1 MRYKNEASS
10 DVADP
15 RRRGWDGGVGGPCA
29 GLAGDAPADV
39 RKSEA
44 AVGGIHEDGL
54 PPQRHRRGSVNP
66 NRLDLNLL
74 RVFDAILETRSVTI
88 AASTLNLTQSAVSNQ
103 LARLRDAF
111 DDPLFVRTSDG
122 MVPTPRAMAM
132 ADPIRKSLV
141 AIRFCLEEQLGFDPA
156 TSDRTFKVF
165 MSDVGQLVFLPRLL
179 ERITRVAPLVSIHTV
194 QVPPSRL
201 RDMALESG
209 EVDLAAGYFEDFDG
223 SFRQQLLF
231 EEGYVGMV
239 RRGHP
244 TIRDTLSLETFLGTP
259 QLVYKPTGGG
269 HGLQANAVD
278 QAFAVADVPRRV
290 AVRAAHSMGMTSVVS
305 STDLLVI
312 VPSRLAAACRELADV
327 NILALPIEVPK
338 FQIKLHWH
346 ERFHHDPGNR
356 WLRGLAADLF
366 QDRPTHA
373 PAPE

>member
-1 MRYKNEASS
+1 MRQKNEAAS
-10 DVADP
+10 DD
-15 RRRGWDGGVGGPCA
+15 A
-29 GLAGDAPADV
+29 GLPRDRWNRGIGGLCPGPAGDAIADA
-39 RKSEA
+39 RTNGASA
-44 AVGGIHEDGL
+44 DGSQEDG
-54 PPQRHRRGSVNP
+54 PQAKPHRRASANP

-88 AASTLNLTQSAVSNQ
+88 AAATLNLTQSAVSNQ

-111 DDPLFVRTSDG
+111 DDPLFVRTSEG

-132 ADPIRKSLV
+132 ADQIRKSLV
-141 AIRFCLEEQLGFDPA
+141 AIRFCVEEQLGFDPA

-201 RDMALESG
+201 RDLALESG

-223 SFRQQLLF
+223 SFRQQMLF
-231 EEGYVGMV
+231 EESYVGMV

-244 TIRDTLSLETFLGTP
+244 TVRDTLSLKTFLGTP

-278 QAFAVADVPRRV
+278 QAFALADVPRRV
-290 AVRAAHSMGMTSVVS
+290 AVRAAHSMGMTSIVS

-312 VPSRLAAACRELADV
+312 VPGRLAAACSELAEV

-338 FQIKLHWH
+338 FQVKLHWH

-356 WLRGLAADLF
+356 WLRGLFAELF
-366 QDRPTHA
+366 QDRPRA
-373 PAPE
+373 PAPG

>member
-1 MRYKNEASS
+1 MRQKNEAAS
-10 DVADP
+10 DD
-15 RRRGWDGGVGGPCA
+15 A
-29 GLAGDAPADV
+29 GLPRDRWNRGIGGLCSGPAGDAIADA
-39 RKSEA
+39 RTNGASA
-44 AVGGIHEDGL
+44 DGSQEDG
-54 PPQRHRRGSVNP
+54 PQAKPHRRASANP

-88 AASTLNLTQSAVSNQ
+88 AAATLNLTQSAVSNQ

-111 DDPLFVRTSDG
+111 DDPLFVRTSEG

-132 ADPIRKSLV
+132 ADQIRKSLV
-141 AIRFCLEEQLGFDPA
+141 AIRFCVEEQLGFDPA

-201 RDMALESG
+201 RDLALESG

-223 SFRQQLLF
+223 SFRQQMLF
-231 EEGYVGMV
+231 EESYVGMV

-244 TIRDTLSLETFLGTP
+244 TVRDTLSLETFLGTP

-278 QAFAVADVPRRV
+278 QAFALADVPRRV
-290 AVRAAHSMGMTSVVS
+290 AVRAAHSMGMTSIVS

-312 VPSRLAAACRELADV
+312 VPGRLAAACSELAEV

-338 FQIKLHWH
+338 FQVKLHWH

-356 WLRGLAADLF
+356 WLRGLFAELF
-366 QDRPTHA
+366 QDRPRA
-373 PAPE
+373 PAPG

>member
-1 MRYKNEASS
+1 MRQKNEAASEYPGL
-10 DVADP
+10 P
-15 RRRGWDGGVGGPCA
+15 RGGRNRGI
-29 GLAGDAPADV
+29 GLCPEPAGDATADARANGASV
-39 RKSEA
+39 ESPQ
-44 AVGGIHEDGL
+44 EDG
-54 PPQRHRRGSVNP
+54 PQAQRHRRSSVNP

-74 RVFDAILETRSVTI
+74 RVFDAILETRSVTV

-111 DDPLFVRTSDG
+111 DDPLFVRTSEG

-132 ADPIRKSLV
+132 ADQIRKSLV
-141 AIRFCLEEQLGFDPA
+141 AIRLCLEEQLGFDPA

-201 RDMALESG
+201 RDLALESG

-223 SFRQQLLF
+223 SFRQQMLF
-231 EEGYVGMV
+231 EESYVGMV

-269 HGLQANAVD
+269 HGLQASAVD
-278 QAFAVADVPRRV
+278 QAFALADVPRRV
-290 AVRAAHSMGMTSVVS
+290 TVRAAHSMGMTSVVS

-312 VPSRLAAACRELADV
+312 VPGRLAAACSELAEV
-327 NILALPIEVPK
+327 NILALPIEIPK
-338 FQIKLHWH
+338 FQVKLHWH

-356 WLRGLAADLF
+356 WLRGLFAELF
-366 QDRPTHA
+366 QDHA
-373 PAPE
+373 RAPVPG